1 MDNNLEVKNL
11 CKKYDGFELKNI
23 NIELPKG
30 MILGLIGENGAGKTT
45 TIKSIL
51 NLIKSNSGEIKIFGL
66 NVRENEKK
74 VKEDIGVVL
83 DDSFFS
89 EYLNPTDINKIMKNI
104 YKNWDEK
111 LYFKYLENFKLPKNK
126 ISKEFSSGMKMKLK
140 ITVALSHHP
149 KLLILDEP
157 TSGLDP
163 VARSEILD
171 IFQDFIQ
178 FEKIDKND
186 YVKFKVNKYEYDVLV
201 EDKIKFKRKYDFQII
216 DKPTLDEIMLI
227 YIKGEK

>member
-74 VKEDIGVVL
+74 VKEDIIYDHRVTSV
-83 DDSFFS
+83 
-89 EYLNPTDINKIMKNI
+89 TDATLVKYIVNT
-104 YKNWDEK
+104 
-111 LYFKYLENFKLPKNK
+111 KYLRCRGRRAERLSCVHSK
-126 ISKEFSSGMKMKLK
+126 IY
-140 ITVALSHHP
+140 
-149 KLLILDEP
+149 
-157 TSGLDP
+157 
-163 VARSEILD
+163 R
-171 IFQDFIQ
+171 
-178 FEKIDKND
+178 
-186 YVKFKVNKYEYDVLV
+186 KYEVFTMLQTP
-201 EDKIKFKRKYDFQII
+201 RGAPLMRLFQNIS
-216 DKPTLDEIMLI
+216 
-227 YIKGEK
+227 